1 MKMFLFKLDQ
11 DRTKNEEFNFLKD
24 RAERGGAGEGTPT
37 NYKMKLQLLLVNI

>member
-11 DRTKNEEFNFLKD
+11 DRTKNEEFNFLKY
-24 RAERGGAGEGTPT
+24 RAERGAGEGTPT